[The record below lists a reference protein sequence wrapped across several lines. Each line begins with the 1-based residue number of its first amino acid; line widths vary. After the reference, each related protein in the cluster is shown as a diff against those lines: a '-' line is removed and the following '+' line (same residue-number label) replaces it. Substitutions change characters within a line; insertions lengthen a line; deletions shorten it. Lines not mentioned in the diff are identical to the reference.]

1 MRNKKE
7 TLWTRDFS
15 CITVAT
21 VLSAIGG
28 EAMNLPL
35 SLLVFEETQSTFLA
49 ALLLICG
56 MLPDVIL
63 PILVAPVIDR
73 GTKKK
78 WIVGLDVLMALL
90 YVAIGAWAGQY
101 GFNYGIYILFVFV
114 VGTISVFYRLSFS
127 AWYPDLIPVGFEQ
140 KGFAVSG
147 TIYPIITI
155 CMAPIATFLYEKI
168 SISILFYLVAGLTL
182 LSVLVELCIRE
193 TQKTT
198 SETYTFFRYVADIK
212 EGFMYLKKEHGVR
225 NIYTYMSITSGA
237 SEGVAVMAQAY
248 YQTQPWLS
256 VTMLGFL
263 KSAEMIG
270 RVIGGAVQYKWEI
283 APKKRY
289 AFTKMVYS
297 VYDTMDAFLLFM
309 PYPLMLL
316 NRFLCGTLGSMS
328 ATIRSVAIQS
338 YLPAHMRA
346 RVQALFGVVFAIG
359 GIFFQLVAGI
369 LGEMMPYRMVA
380 FLLGM
385 LTFTSMIFLIV
396 IPKKDNAPIYAAQ
409 RITEEQ

>member
-7 TLWTRDFS
+7 TLWTKDFS

-21 VLSAIGG
+21 ILSAIGG

-155 CMAPIATFLYEKI
+155 CMAPIATFLYEK
-168 SISILFYLVAGLTL
+168 V
-182 LSVLVELCIRE
+182 SVLVELCIRE
-193 TQKTT
+193 TQKTI
-198 SETYTFFRYVADIK
+198 SEKYTFAVYVTDIK
-212 EGFMYLKKEHGVR
+212 EGFVYLKKEHGVR

-283 APKKRY
+283 PPKKRY

-328 ATIRSVAIQS
+328 ATVRSVAIQS

-346 RVQALFGVVFAIG
+346 RVQALFGVIFAIG

-369 LGEMMPYRMVA
+369 LGEMIPYRIVA